1 MKKLILS
8 VLLVLCAVC
17 VVFSTSAVFAAQ
29 KQKIV
34 FGQALSLSGR
44 LSMAAGFLEVP
55 AIKLWLQEVNAKG
68 GIFVKEYGKKLP
80 VELIRYDDKS
90 DVETML
96 KLVKKLVTE
105 DHVDFLFPPYSSAMH
120 FAMVPLANKYKQP
133 LVTWTVA
140 SEQLLE
146 MAPKFPYVFHVS
158 PPPSAHMEIGKDL
171 YVELGVKSA
180 ALIYIQDLAGIEYS
194 GALKSRLEK
203 AGIDVPIYE
212 SYPFTATDLSPLLK
226 KIKAANLDALIAIT
240 YPPDALM
247 ITEQS
252 MVIDLNPKLFCLG
265 IGGAMPVFL
274 NKFGASKVEG
284 IMAFGGWNP
293 KSSPEAQEYYEK
305 FKALNKIEP
314 DYWSA
319 SYGYAT
325 YQIYEQAIE
334 KAGSLNRDKVRD
346 VLATST
352 FTHTAA
358 GNIAIKFEGQMNYT
372 MASYYGQWQNNVF
385 EAIAPKKTRTKNPI
399 YPKPAW
405 PK

>member
-1 MKKLILS
+1 MKKSILCII
-8 VLLVLCAVC
+8 LVVC
-17 VVFSTSAVFAAQ
+17 TVGVIFSPSTTFSEQ
-29 KQKIV
+29 KEKIV

-44 LSMAAGFLEVP
+44 LAMSAGFLEVP
-55 AIKLWLQEVNAKG
+55 AIKLWLQEVNANG
-68 GIFVKEYGKKLP
+68 GIYVKEYGKRLP

-90 DVETML
+90 DVNTML
-96 KLVKKLVTE
+96 KQVKKLITV
-105 DHVDFLFPPYSSAMH
+105 DKVDFVLPPHSSAMH
-120 FAMVPLANKYKQP
+120 FAMIPLANKYKQP

-140 SEQLLE
+140 SEKLLD
-146 MAPKFPYVFHVS
+146 MAPKFPYVFHAS

-171 YVELGVKSA
+171 YKELGVKSA

-203 AGIDVPIYE
+203 ADIDVVIYE
-212 SYPFTATDLSPLLK
+212 SYPFGAPDLSPLLK
-226 KIKAANLDALIAIT
+226 KIKAANPDALIAVT
-240 YPPDALM
+240 YPPDAFM

-265 IGGAMPVFL
+265 IGGAMPVFR
-274 NKFGASKVEG
+274 NKYGASKLEG
-284 IMAFGGWNP
+284 VMAFGGWNP
-293 KSSPEAQEYYEK
+293 KSSPEAQAYFEK
-305 FKALNKIEP
+305 FKKLNKIEP

-334 KAGSLNRDKVRD
+334 KAGTLDRDKVRN
-346 VLATST
+346 VLATSS
-352 FTHTAA
+352 FSHTAA

-372 MASYYGQWQNNVF
+372 MASYYGQWQNGVF
-385 EAIAPKKTRTKNPI
+385 EAIGPKKTRTAKPI
-399 YPKPAW
+399 YPKPKW